1 MPSSPLQRDSDAAQG
16 ALNLL
21 SSCAGVKAGETVL
34 IITEP
39 AGSGHYDDRLTAI
52 LAQAARTLD
61 AVPEVLV
68 APVPAGP
75 EALPATL
82 ARAIETAD
90 HTIFLNR
97 IGDQLRF
104 AVLPGAGSKSIPYTL
119 DVDFLASSFGRTP
132 YALFQEV
139 HDLVTQRLL
148 DARRYR
154 ITCPLGTDVAMDL
167 PPPRAGARAARVA
180 DFGVRN
186 FPVMIIPAVSAAGLD
201 GRLVFSQ
208 AFTSTYIHVYDDAVV
223 PLAEPVAVRVERGR
237 ITGFEG
243 DEERAAGFVRHFERV
258 GRLFGGDPF
267 AVNSWHAGI
276 NATTHFRAPALSDID
291 RWSSIAFGSPRY
303 THFHL
308 CGGAPG
314 DICGQL
320 FDTTIRFDD
329 EVIWDGG
336 SLVWLG
342 AAERDRLAGKYGVGR
357 EILDARLDIG
367 TAPAAAPGPARI
379 VGGNRLATSR

>member
-1 MPSSPLQRDSDAAQG
+1 MPPTPLQRHLDAAQG

-21 SSCAGVKAGETVL
+21 SSCAGVREGERVL
-34 IITEP
+34 IIAEP
-39 AGSGHYDDRLTAI
+39 PGSGHYDDGLAPIVAREAKRLGAS
-52 LAQAARTLD
+52 
-61 AVPEVLV
+61 VEVLV
-68 APVPAGP
+68 APVPQGP
-75 EALPATL
+75 EALPAEL
-82 ARAIETAD
+82 ARSIESAD
-90 HTIFLNR
+90 HTVFLHR

-104 AVLPGAGSKSIPYTL
+104 AVLPGAGTKSMSYAL
-119 DVDFLASSFGRTP
+119 DVDFLASTFGRTP

-167 PPPRAGARAARVA
+167 PPPRAGTRATRVA

-186 FPVMIIPAVSAAGLD
+186 FPVMIIPAVSATGLD

-208 AFTSTYIHVYDDAVV
+208 AFTSTYIHVYDDAIV
-223 PLAEPVAVRVERGR
+223 PLADPVEVRVENGR
-237 ITGFEG
+237 ITAFEG
-243 DEERAAGFVRHFERV
+243 DEERGAWFVRHFERV

-267 AVNSWHAGI
+267 VVNSWHAGI

-308 CGGAPG
+308 CGPAPG

-329 EVIWDGG
+329 EIIWDGG
-336 SLVWLG
+336 SLVWLDD
-342 AAERDRLAGKYGVGR
+342 AERERLAGKYGVDRG
-357 EILDARLDIG
+357 ILDARLDIG
-367 TAPAAAPGPARI
+367 VA
-379 VGGNRLATSR
+379 SY